1 MLFAFH
7 GNRKHL
13 EPGKKFLVQ
22 PSQHRRN
29 SDGFPNW
36 PQFDFVPRSLLY
48 LEKWQVPPFVYLNGC
63 DGCHSTGWAVSAF
76 WIDNKWSVKKTSNK
90 ANDTHLPLPT
100 KVKIVVG
107 IWPTSHLTTLAD
119 RWVLTSSGV
128 SPVKGPFTWSQIR
141 ASDLFIGHFDS
152 QIRRMSSRCR
162 AFQSTFATN
171 CALHESHRLKCKENR
186 HNFPFFCVQCRHSS
200 SGHSIGAKCTQ
211 NVQLAVVPP
220 RSTST

>member
-1 MLFAFH
+1 MTSSAVRVSQRLRWLSFH
-7 GNRKHL
+7 RVGRVRLLNRQQVEREKNIEQGQRHA
-13 EPGKKFLVQ
+13 PA
-22 PSQHRRN
+22 PSDESENCR
-29 SDGFPNW
+29 W
-36 PQFDFVPRSLLY
+36 Y
-48 LEKWQVPPFVYLNGC
+48 LTDKSP
-63 DGCHSTGWAVSAF
+63 DH
-76 WIDNKWSVKKTSNK
+76 
-90 ANDTHLPLPT
+90 
-100 KVKIVVG
+100 
-107 IWPTSHLTTLAD
+107 LAD

-211 NVQLAVVPP
+211 ERPA
-220 RSTST
+220 RRCTSPVHVHVAQ